1 MNPIA
6 SGWRP
11 ILAPHMV
18 FAVPNHACTKAD
30 GAEKEEK
37 EVGRFAT
44 ASAAGVQEGREV
56 AGRATTSALSW
67 ALDDEDSLVPRK
79 TRDVLAAMSFASKE
93 LHAACS
99 SKSLVGRYSIALIDA
114 DALRRAPTSV
124 TEHRVDPT
132 EKVMFEP
139 AYEGEC
145 EGVFRGQR
153 RFEVVKHALRHDI
166 QCEPLMCGIFMRI
179 DAGIQAVQLVS
190 HASLAATEC
199 SSRTLQ
205 ARLQCADGVGSCQP

>member
-56 AGRATTSALSW
+56 AARARRQHCRGLWTT
-67 ALDDEDSLVPRK
+67 DSLVPRK
-79 TRDVLAAMSFASKE
+79 TRDVLAAVSFASKE

-139 AYEGEC
+139 AYEGAC
-145 EGVFRGQR
+145 EGVFRCQR
-153 RFEVVKHALRHDI
+153 CFEVVKHALRHDI

-205 ARLQCADGVGSCQP
+205 ARPQCADGVGSCQP